1 MGTGTGNAA
10 LNEARNVVRDET
22 QNQAQE
28 EARNKAQNQ
37 AQDEAR
43 DKVQNVARDEMQNG
57 IQGQDIE
64 EILASGRAVQI
75 KPQGYSMYPVIVPG
89 RDEVIVQK
97 EDPARLRRGD
107 VALYRRDGSI
117 LVIHR
122 IVRKNE
128 KGYYMA
134 GDNQTEMEGPLRPDQ
149 IRGKMV
155 ALIRNGKEIDVRS
168 LSYRI
173 PCSIWLAMRPV
184 RRPVSL
190 AVAAIKRL
198 CKKHS

>member
-10 LNEARNVVRDET
+10 LNEARNVV
-22 QNQAQE
+22 
-28 EARNKAQNQ
+28 
-37 AQDEAR
+37 
-43 DKVQNVARDEMQNG
+43 RDEMQNG

-149 IRGKMV
+149 IKGKMV